1 MILFKCY
8 LLILSLLTYYFS
20 SFANASQYEDVQK
33 CIPFR
38 DTVLAYYERPK
49 APGDIVSLAQKYC
62 KKGSK
67 MHIDDVP
74 NWWVPYIIYNVCN
87 LKFAIHVERFGT
99 EETPLAS
106 VVCLYEGKI
115 RYD

>member
-1 MILFKCY
+1 
-8 LLILSLLTYYFS
+8 
-20 SFANASQYEDVQK
+20 
-33 CIPFR
+33 
-38 DTVLAYYERPK
+38 
-49 APGDIVSLAQKYC
+49 
-62 KKGSK
+62 